1 MAEPSSPAPEPAR
14 PITADRLLALEE
26 KQRKIFTGVGRA
38 RRIATGCKEIDGYVL
53 VAGRGGVEEGAD
65 RVENWEED
73 GNMEGNRGEDYGGIG
88 GGGFERGV
96 VVGLSAAEGDEG
108 EGRGASHEADSLS
121 QISLHAIASVLLS
134 HLKLLRSSS
143 KSQDVAKPKV
153 IVVDTTGSF
162 PLTLLAKV
170 LRFRLSKLKSEMQ
183 AKNNLTGR
191 HDDSTH
197 LGTDD
202 EENQQLSFMLD
213 LVAISRVFDIEGLWE
228 VLSEIARTTNQVN
241 NDEANEGSMNSP
253 PWHEEPEAYNKEVQ
267 PRIRNEIGDSE
278 EEEEEEDLQSPSP
291 PPPPPPPP
299 KVVSKPQSTPIDS
312 GPELLVIDNIHHLI
326 SHLFTHSEKTAA
338 HNLLSLL
345 SRTIHTL
352 THTQNLLTILHNST
366 ISTKTNYPTPR
377 RPPAPPTIQSI
388 FTASTHLKPSLGR
401 IFDQFVELH
410 VMISRIPKFR
420 EDAEMA
426 YAGGDGREANECL
439 IFEVL
444 RDECPVS
451 AADRAAGRRF
461 ADREERW
468 GCFEVGTDGVQLR
481 DAFERGGP
489 GVEGIGSGGG
499 NDRGG
504 EQGGGSAARLYGFG
518 GRRV

>member
-1 MAEPSSPAPEPAR
+1 MAEPSSPALEPAR

-26 KQRKIFTGVGRA
+26 KQRERFADKGRA
-38 RRIATGCKEIDGYVL
+38 RRIGTGCKEIDGYVL

-73 GNMEGNRGEDYGGIG
+73 GNMEGNREEDYGGIG

-108 EGRGASHEADSLS
+108 EGRGARLGSQLWARNDTGWISSLVVTNYTQSHEADSLS

-134 HLKLLRSSS
+134 HLKPTESPSE
-143 KSQDVAKPKV
+143 SQDVTKPKV

-197 LGTDD
+197 LGTGD

-291 PPPPPPPP
+291 PPPPP
-299 KVVSKPQSTPIDS
+299 KVVSKPQSTSIDS
-312 GPELLVIDNIHHLI
+312 GTELLVIDNIHHLI
-326 SHLFTHSEKTAA
+326 SHLFTHSEKATA

-345 SRTIHTL
+345 SRIIHTL

-366 ISTKTNYPTPR
+366 ISTISTKTNYPTSR
-377 RPPAPPTIQSI
+377 RPAAPPTIQSI

-401 IFDQFVELH
+401 IFDQFVDLH
-410 VMISRIPKFR
+410 VMISRIPKYR

-451 AADRAAGRRF
+451 AGDRAAGRRF

-468 GCFEVGTDGVQLR
+468 GCFEIGTDGVQLR
-481 DAFERGGP
+481 DAFGKGRAWW
-489 GVEGIGSGGG
+489 
-499 NDRGG
+499 G
-504 EQGGGSAARLYGFG
+504 E
-518 GRRV
+518 